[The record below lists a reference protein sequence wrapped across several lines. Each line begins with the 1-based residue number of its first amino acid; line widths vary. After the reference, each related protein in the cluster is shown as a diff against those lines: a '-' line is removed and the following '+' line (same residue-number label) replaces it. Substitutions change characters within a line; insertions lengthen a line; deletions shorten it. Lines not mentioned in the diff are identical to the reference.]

1 MKPEEGLEMKTSRL
15 LISSAMLTAMCDTQ
29 SVDNLKLLERF
40 VTMCIADSTTVGK
53 KIDKQRILELMDQQ
67 YAFSNMPL
75 SVLDKILQR
84 MARPRDSYIIRISHG
99 DYKLSKS
106 LESALALFKSQ
117 EALARSEIH
126 DIVVAITN
134 RLASVAPNLHATEES
149 VTIWLGEFFESRGFD
164 VLFDVDEL
172 RANTIGNTDERNY
185 QIGRFVLEAKDNNL
199 TLFSKIE
206 NIARGIM
213 LTSAIYIDTSGVSSF
228 TRARRLTNLS
238 VYLDTTLVLCALGY
252 KLPERKKSADVLLN
266 MLRENGARLYMFP
279 QHYDEIMDIL
289 RNFRDRDAYSL
300 RVTQPLEGLEQLT
313 PIEVDHEIHFLK
325 SHLEKMEITISQR
338 ESYVDEIGALKRN
351 PAAYID
357 YAGLTEHIS
366 KRITRYSH
374 SPKMLE
380 NDIDAI
386 SYITMQ
392 RNGMKYETI
401 ESCPSIFLTTNNNL
415 VREANRFLHCQ
426 AYHFQISPLI
436 TDTDLTSILWVK
448 YSMQNRQIPRLLLVS
463 AASAAVTPTFSV
475 MERFYD
481 ITVRMSK
488 RGDLTEDEA
497 ANLRFSTYARAEI
510 MALCGGNW
518 DAIDDTSVLAV
529 RDRVKAQYAKEAT
542 LAATKARED
551 AVKANQRYDA
561 ASEKLLAQQST
572 VKSSIGE
579 LRRKAREDADN
590 HARNISYLVKNCI
603 TALLIIIMIVSA
615 VVTVSTGVNGSKGII
630 SLVAIIISGGGAVS
644 LWVPLLNLGKKLQD
658 FVFTHTEGKMY
669 MKELEKIS
677 PQIKVLEDILNS
689 NSDI

>member
-338 ESYVDEIGALKRN
+338 EPYVDEIGALKRN

>member
-67 YAFSNMPL
+67 YAFPNMPL

-84 MARPRDSYIIRISHG
+84 MARPRDSYIIGISHG

-374 SPKMLE
+374 SPM
-380 NDIDAI
+380 IT
-386 SYITMQ
+386 SY
-392 RNGMKYETI
+392 
-401 ESCPSIFLTTNNNL
+401 
-415 VREANRFLHCQ
+415 
-426 AYHFQISPLI
+426 
-436 TDTDLTSILWVK
+436 
-448 YSMQNRQIPRLLLVS
+448 
-463 AASAAVTPTFSV
+463 
-475 MERFYD
+475 
-481 ITVRMSK
+481 
-488 RGDLTEDEA
+488 
-497 ANLRFSTYARAEI
+497 
-510 MALCGGNW
+510 
-518 DAIDDTSVLAV
+518 
-529 RDRVKAQYAKEAT
+529 
-542 LAATKARED
+542 
-551 AVKANQRYDA
+551 
-561 ASEKLLAQQST
+561 
-572 VKSSIGE
+572 
-579 LRRKAREDADN
+579 
-590 HARNISYLVKNCI
+590 
-603 TALLIIIMIVSA
+603 
-615 VVTVSTGVNGSKGII
+615 
-630 SLVAIIISGGGAVS
+630 
-644 LWVPLLNLGKKLQD
+644 
-658 FVFTHTEGKMY
+658 
-669 MKELEKIS
+669 
-677 PQIKVLEDILNS
+677 
-689 NSDI
+689 